1 MSVHV
6 PLPVSLPLSV
16 SGPYASGRSSRLRSD
31 CVVHTSPKVVRD
43 RQRLWGWCVACWAA
57 WPVASGIFVS
67 VAIWGAVTLLW
78 PSSPLARSTSVMPLG
93 LPDLHTTFDALCF
106 AAQAMA
112 DQGAPAAAAAGQP
125 AAPVNVPNLPGF
137 ESMLINLGG
146 WAAILYGLASKIGK
160 QVDSRVAA
168 IEVQLSHLSE
178 MPRQVQLLRREL
190 RRYRMTPGAHAL
202 PGKPA
207 DETSTP

>member
-1 MSVHV
+1 MSVHL
-6 PLPVSLPLSV
+6 PLPVTLPLPV
-16 SGPYASGRSSRLRSD
+16 SGPYASGRSYPLRSD
-31 CVVHTSPKVVRD
+31 RVVHTSPAVVRN
-43 RQRLWGWCVACWAA
+43 RQRLWGECVAWCVAH
-57 WPVASGIFVS
+57 PVASGIFVS
-67 VAIWGAVTLLW
+67 VGIWGAVTLLW

-112 DQGAPAAAAAGQP
+112 DQGAPAAAGQP

-146 WAAILYGLASKIGK
+146 WAAILYGLASNIGK